1 MNVYG
6 LMIRL
11 LILKCNYFLERNNTT
26 VTDISKSYS
35 FKIAVMVAANK
46 AKEILITVVSLLSSL
61 QTPIDKEHTTPNG
74 VVEVDAIVEGQ
85 IKSLHE

>member
-1 MNVYG
+1 
-6 LMIRL
+6 
-11 LILKCNYFLERNNTT
+11 
-26 VTDISKSYS
+26 
-35 FKIAVMVAANK
+35 MVAANK

-85 IKSLHE
+85 IKSLHEQDSNHASGKMPKAQIII